1 MKLMFNFRVFITDD
15 AESLMSYGSGSI
27 RSGARSPKK
36 KVKLWHPSQDGVSP
50 FLHESTERNMRRRF
64 NSTVSIDN
72 STQTPEKDKHQK
84 LVSPEKDKQQ
94 KSASPQLPAAD
105 EMGIRFE
112 NLDTSASASP
122 SQKHNEE
129 KQDLNP
135 NLSRNLNFDDL
146 TSFNSNTTPN
156 QHADVSQE
164 KENTANKPDKS
175 TSNQERDDQII
186 LRSRKP
192 KRIPSVDSISSIG
205 SNDGDEREI
214 IHNSMG
220 SKQKNIN
227 DDHLFLKPSC
237 SSQAGASN
245 MSLRKWKL
253 SKKTKGFRFFE
264 VSPSPRLRRK
274 DKSSVKSSNINNR
287 SPWRRADQGAGED
300 ISWPATSKDNRQVSP
315 ISSDE
320 DFVDD
325 PKKKSRK
332 KMIKGSSTN
341 SGTSCS
347 SDNSPKRFYS
357 REEEV
362 KILDFIIEHNAFS
375 QVKGISLWK
384 IMEATQV
391 LQGRSSQSMKERFR
405 RHILPKLNNYKH
417 LSKTDRQNFRNPPCQ
432 EYYSKGSKE
441 KSQPTSPDVTNIED
455 EVWNEDDN
463 ASVASDGNQSIKSI
477 LNGSRQS
484 RNFSIDE
491 DMAILNFIVTNR
503 RFSEV
508 NGNNLWRLMES
519 KSIAQNRSWQSLKE
533 RFRRQIGPN
542 LGRYKTLKEKDISQ
556 LNKYLSAVSRQIKD
570 KSK

>member
-1 MKLMFNFRVFITDD
+1 ML
-15 AESLMSYGSGSI
+15 SYGSGSI

-72 STQTPEKDKHQK
+72 STQTPEKDKQQK

-94 KSASPQLPAAD
+94 KSASPLLPAAD
-105 EMGIRFE
+105 ETSIRFE
-112 NLDTSASASP
+112 NLDTSVSVSP
-122 SQKHNEE
+122 SQKDNEE
-129 KQDLNP
+129 RQDLNTNP
-135 NLSRNLNFDDL
+135 SRNLNFDDS
-146 TSFNSNTTPN
+146 TCSNSNTTAN
-156 QHADVSQE
+156 HHADVSQE
-164 KENTANKPDKS
+164 KENTANKPHQS
-175 TSNQERDDQII
+175 TLTEERGDQII

-192 KRIPSVDSISSIG
+192 YRKPSMDSISSIE

-214 IHNSMG
+214 IHNTMESN
-220 SKQKNIN
+220 QKNIN

-237 SSQAGASN
+237 STQAGASN
-245 MSLRKWKL
+245 MSPRKWKL
-253 SKKTKGFRFFE
+253 NKKTKGFRFFE

-274 DKSSVKSSNINNR
+274 GTSPIKSSNINNR

-300 ISWPATSKDNRQVSP
+300 ISWPATSKDNRQVSS

-341 SGTSCS
+341 SETSCS
-347 SDNSPKRFYS
+347 SDNSSKRFYS
-357 REEEV
+357 REEEI
-362 KILDFIIEHNAFS
+362 KILDFIIEHKAFS
-375 QVKGISLWK
+375 QVKGNSLWK
-384 IMEATQV
+384 IMEATQI

-405 RHILPKLNNYKH
+405 RHIIPKLNNYKH

-432 EYYSKGSKE
+432 ENNSKGSKE
-441 KSQPTSPDVTNIED
+441 KSQSTSPDVTYIED
-455 EVWNEDDN
+455 EVWTEVEN
-463 ASVASDGNQSIKSI
+463 ASVASDGHQSIKSA

-519 KSIAQNRSWQSLKE
+519 KKIAENRSWQSLKE